1 MLGTFSWLDVVISAV
16 LLTFFILGIRRG
28 FLLTVGDMVGLVVG
42 GIAAFFAI
50 PLVST
55 FASNPW
61 WRVGLMVAVA
71 AVLIILGQAL
81 GRFIATKIRHWMN
94 IDFLRSAD
102 RLAGGLLSLLITATI
117 IGALAFSASSMG
129 IPRLSAEIAKS
140 KMIESIRGLTPDFVT
155 SAISSAR
162 SAVMAETIPAFL
174 EPFAPPVAQPENQTA
189 WEPNNMQLAAAKSV
203 AKISGT
209 AVQCGVNLT
218 GSGFVVDYELVMT
231 NAHVVAGLSAATIE
245 IGDDQLR
252 RGKVVYFD
260 PQADIALLHVEGLE
274 ADPIPL
280 AHHDLSRGDEA
291 AFIGYPAGGP
301 QQTHGA
307 VVASMATV
315 SIANIYGEDP
325 SRLSVYQLNAEVAQG
340 NSGGPLVDENGD
352 AAGLIFAKS
361 RSSEDVGFA
370 LSLEEMQQ
378 ALAKGGSKTTS
389 IKTGTCISD

>member
-61 WRVGLMVAVA
+61 WRLSLMVAVA

-94 IDFLRSAD
+94 VDFLRSAD
-102 RLAGGLLSLLITATI
+102 RLAGGALSVLITATI

-140 KMIESIRGLTPDFVT
+140 KMIETIRGLTPDFVT

-174 EPFAPPVAQPENQTA
+174 EPFAPPVAPAEETDWKANDIQR
-189 WEPNNMQLAAAKSV
+189 AAAKSV

-218 GSGFVVDYELVMT
+218 GSGFVVDDELVMT

-245 IGDDQLR
+245 IGDEQLR
-252 RGKVVYFD
+252 RAKVVYFD
-260 PQADIALLHVEGLE
+260 PQADIALLHVDGLE
-274 ADPIPL
+274 AEPIPL
-280 AHHDLSRGDEA
+280 AHHDLSRGDSA

-301 QQTHGA
+301 QQIHGA

-325 SRLSVYQLNAEVAQG
+325 GRLSVYQLSAQVAQG
-340 NSGGPLVDENGD
+340 NSGGPLVDSNGD
-352 AAGLIFAKS
+352 VAGLIFAKS
-361 RSSEDVGFA
+361 RSNEDVGFA
-370 LSLEEMQQ
+370 LSLEEMQK
-378 ALAKGGSKTTS
+378 ALDAGGHRTTS